1 MAFMKHAFSHKRSLP
16 ILTAAVG
23 ALFASAAISTACP
36 FCSVES
42 QTLSEETEAAD
53 AVVLAKL
60 VKEAPATGSTAEG
73 FGAADA
79 NTGTAKF
86 EVVEV
91 LRGDPSLQPGAEIDV
106 VYFGGPDPQQLFLIT
121 GVGTEKLDWIT
132 PLPLS
137 EAAVEYS
144 RKLSSI
150 PKTGGDRLAFFQD
163 YLEHEDP
170 LLAQDAY
177 DEFARAPYADLHEL
191 RPRMFHDRLLKWIVD
206 PEVSPS
212 RRRLYFTML
221 GVCGTKEDVPLLET
235 MITSDYAAKQPF
247 IESLIETGLLLGGP
261 VGLPAWIEMVKLDER
276 RKKLGLDALVAC
288 YLNLRGPDGLDLID
302 ATFLKNPAAEYTY
315 IYSTVMALRFHGDED
330 TSVVPRERLL
340 ASMRLLLDNP
350 DFADQVPMDLS
361 RWNDWSVLDRLV
373 AMYKASDKHGYIRQP
388 VVSYL
393 LVASEQPGEVGEK
406 AKAALADLE
415 QLDPD
420 GVKQARSL
428 AAFGALGRAR
438 AASPANAAAEAASSA
453 PVDEKPA
460 SDAEAGQGYG
470 ASAADVQA
478 AAEAEPAKIPDPSD
492 FQEGSQ
498 VSTQQENL
506 PKAQAGSSDQAAGD
520 ASDSQAVPSEDKTVA
535 NNSAAVAAAAP
546 SVAAIPA
553 LGGTEVPASEPNRP
567 LIIGLPLVAA
577 ALLMGVYWV
586 VLKYGAV

>member
-1 MAFMKHAFSHKRSLP
+1 MKHIFFTRRSLP
-16 ILTAAVG
+16 ILTATVG
-23 ALFASAAISTACP
+23 ALFAVAIAAACP

-60 VKEAPATGSTAEG
+60 VKEAPASGSAAEG

-86 EVVEV
+86 EIVEL
-91 LRGDPSLQPGAEIDV
+91 LRGAPSLKPGTEIDV
-106 VYFGGPDPQQLFLIT
+106 VYFGGPDPKQLFLVT
-121 GVGTEKLDWIT
+121 GVGAEKLDWIT

-137 EAAVEYS
+137 EAAVQYT
-144 RKLSSI
+144 RKLSSL

-177 DEFARAPYADLHEL
+177 DEFARSEYADLHEL
-191 RPRMFHDRLLKWIVD
+191 RPRMYHDRLLKWIVD
-206 PEVSPS
+206 PTVSPS

-221 GVCGTKEDVPLLET
+221 GVCGTKEDVPLLEQ

-247 IESLIETGLLLGGP
+247 VESLIETGLSLGGP
-261 VGLPAWIEMVKLDER
+261 VGLPTWIEVIKLDER

-302 ATFLKNPAAEYTY
+302 ATFLKNRDAEYTY
-315 IYSTVMALRFHGDED
+315 TYSTVMALRFHGDED
-330 TSVVPRERLL
+330 TSIIPRERLL
-340 ASMRLLLDNP
+340 ASMRLLLDND

-361 RWNDWSVLDRLV
+361 RWGDWSVLDRLV
-373 AMYKASDKHGYIRQP
+373 AMFKASDKHGYIRQP

-406 AKAALADLE
+406 AKTALADLE
-415 QLDPD
+415 QLDPE

-438 AASPANAAAEAASSA
+438 AASPANTAAEVASSA
-453 PVDEKPA
+453 PTATQPA
-460 SDAEAGQGYG
+460 NNADAGQGFT

-478 AAEAEPAKIPDPSD
+478 AAEVDATKIPDPAE

-498 VSTQQENL
+498 VTAQQADQ
-506 PKAQAGSSDQAAGD
+506 PDTQAG
-520 ASDSQAVPSEDKTVA
+520 ASDGTPDPTVDKPIVEKSATAATSPVAVMPAIGGPEA
-535 NNSAAVAAAAP
+535 SAP
-546 SVAAIPA
+546 
-553 LGGTEVPASEPNRP
+553 EPNRP
-567 LIIGLPLVAA
+567 LIIGLPLAAA

-586 VLKYGAV
+586 VLRYGAV